1 MFNSQIISGANIL
14 KISEESFCGFG
25 ARTKPIGSIG
35 VSICFDE
42 KLIQMNNEFFSGR
55 KPLFVTNLPV
65 DKIFIVTESPGLNK
79 EYIKAVI
86 DKRSKR
92 RDLAFIWSW

>member
-1 MFNSQIISGANIL
+1 M
-14 KISEESFCGFG
+14 
-25 ARTKPIGSIG
+25 GSIG
-35 VSICFDE
+35 VNILCDE

-55 KPLFVTNLPV
+55 NPLFVTNLPF

-92 RDLAFIWSW
+92 CYLVFIWSL